1 GLMQAGLGIST
12 YVPNL
17 VPSLNTIY
25 STVVFGDDV
34 VATSAAAV
42 ETLTLDCP
50 SCLEE
55 FKNINIVPLSGW
67 TSSPYVFACTSPV
80 QSMADLKGKRI
91 RGTGGNVALVE
102 MLGAVPVSATLVE
115 AVTLLQRGGL

>member
-1 GLMQAGLGIST
+1 EFIYGAWPPAGEYMNRVTLPHAFEEIGKATNGEVSWKLIPGGQIADPKTTFNAVETGLMQAGLGIST

-50 SCLEE
+50 
-55 FKNINIVPLSGW
+55 
-67 TSSPYVFACTSPV
+67 
-80 QSMADLKGKRI
+80 
-91 RGTGGNVALVE
+91 
-102 MLGAVPVSATLVE
+102 
-115 AVTLLQRGGL
+115 